1 MSRKVFD
8 KLASWIGVVLA
19 VVLLVAGGLLTWG
32 AHFTRSNVHN
42 QLAMQQVYFPTKA
55 QLAHPTPPETTA
67 LMRKQFGKWAGQQ
80 VLTGAQAQAFANDY
94 IAHHLS
100 AMPYGGVYSKVSA
113 AARANPTNKTIA
125 AEEAT
130 VFQGT
135 TLRGM
140 LLEAYAFGTMGTIMS
155 WAAIASFIGGII
167 MAVLAIFGFV
177 HAGRVTAAEQLGG
190 SAPERASTPAAA

>member
-8 KLASWIGVVLA
+8 KLTSWIGVVLA

-55 QLAHPTPPETTA
+55 QLDHPTPPETTP

-80 VLTGAQAQAFANDY
+80 VLTGAQAEAFANDY

-100 AMPYGGVYSKVSA
+100 KMPYGGVYSKVA
-113 AARANPTNKTIA
+113 AAHLANLTNTTIA
-125 AEEAT
+125 TEEAT

-140 LLEAYAFGTMGTIMS
+140 LLEAYAFGTIGSIMVI
-155 WAAIASFIGGII
+155 AAIASFIAGII
-167 MAVLAIFGFV
+167 LAVLAIFGFI
-177 HAGRVTAAEQLGG
+177 HASRVPETRQLGG
-190 SAPERASTPAAA
+190 SVQEREVTAATA